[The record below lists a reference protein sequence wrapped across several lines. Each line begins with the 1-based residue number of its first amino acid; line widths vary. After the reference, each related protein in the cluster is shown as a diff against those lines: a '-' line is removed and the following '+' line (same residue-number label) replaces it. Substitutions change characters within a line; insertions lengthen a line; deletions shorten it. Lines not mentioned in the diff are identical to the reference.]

1 MMSDEYIRKERVIE
15 EINNLREHI
24 PDSNYGLWQDGY
36 ACGLSDAY
44 SAISNIKAPHVWK
57 PIKDELPK
65 DNTSVLICTRSGR
78 VVTAFYD
85 RYYKFFRLTEDDSL
99 CYVPVAITHW
109 MYAPEAPEV
118 DTDA

>member
-15 EINNLREHI
+15 EINNLRDHI

-44 SAISNIKAPHVWK
+44 SVISNIKAPHVWK
-57 PIKDELPK
+57 PIKDELPQ
-65 DNTSVLICTRSGR
+65 NTTVLICTRRGH

-85 RYYKFFRLTEDDSL
+85 NVYKVFRLTEDDKL
-99 CYVPVAITHW
+99 CYAPDTVTHW
-109 MYAPEAPEV
+109 MYAPKAPEV
-118 DTDA
+118 DNNV